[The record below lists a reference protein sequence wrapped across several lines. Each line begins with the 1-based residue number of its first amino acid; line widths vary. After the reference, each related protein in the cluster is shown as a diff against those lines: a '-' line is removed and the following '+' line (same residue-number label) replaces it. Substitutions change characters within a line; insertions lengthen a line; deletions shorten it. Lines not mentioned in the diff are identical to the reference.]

1 MGEYYKKV
9 VGGKY
14 YKNEESKKFHND
26 CSCDHHYYYEKDDK
40 DQEKECDCCCVPGLV
55 EKLEKLNGRFVKI
68 YTTGGNYFWG
78 QLGFCGDDCD
88 TVELAPYIP
97 GLFSVTISICEIT
110 TIIDLSGLSTTELT
124 TLLATILADPM
135 LPDPGNSNPV
145 TPGGSTSTAF

>member
-9 VGGKY
+9 VGGRH
-14 YKNEESKKFHND
+14 YKGEESKKFYND
-26 CSCDHHYYYEKDDK
+26 CTCDHHYYYEKDEK
-40 DQEKECDCCCVPGLV
+40 DEKKECDCCCVPGLV
-55 EKLEKLNGRFVKI
+55 EKLQKLNGRFVKI

-78 QLGFCGDDCD
+78 QLGFCGDECD

-124 TLLATILADPM
+124 TLLNTIQLNPD
-135 LPDPGNSNPV
+135 LPDPGNSNPLP
-145 TPGGSTSTAF
+145 PGGTAAPF